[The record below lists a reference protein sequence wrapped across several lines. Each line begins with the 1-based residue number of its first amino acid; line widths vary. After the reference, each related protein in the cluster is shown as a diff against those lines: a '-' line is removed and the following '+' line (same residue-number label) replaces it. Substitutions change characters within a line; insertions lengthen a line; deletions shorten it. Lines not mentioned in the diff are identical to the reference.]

1 MATSFRWM
9 TAGMVVFERLGILTI
24 HNGTN
29 EQEQVMTAIADDVPR
44 TDESHELQD
53 VHAWPGADGL
63 TLDDVLAAH
72 RGEPGDPGTAEEEVA
87 PTSDPDEIR
96 LFRWLVSCDSG
107 AGWYPVGE
115 FLAVNADAAIERAIE
130 VFGPGG
136 AHQAELI
143 PWDAAPLSK
152 AR

>member
-1 MATSFRWM
+1 M
-9 TAGMVVFERLGILTI
+9 TANAG
-24 HNGTN
+24 
-29 EQEQVMTAIADDVPR
+29 DVPR
-44 TDESHELQD
+44 TSDENQPYELQD
-53 VHAWPGADGL
+53 VLAWPGADGL
-63 TLDDVLAAH
+63 TLDDILAAR
-72 RGEPGDPGTAEEEVA
+72 RGAPSNPGMAEEVA
-87 PTSDPDEIR
+87 PPSDADEIR
-96 LFRWLVSCDSG
+96 LSRWLVSCDSG
-107 AGWYPVGE
+107 AGWYPLGE